1 MTKLVKLSDTKGNV
15 LHLNPDHVALVGSG
29 TSNGAVVLGES
40 AVVLIN
46 GMTLAVSGEPAV
58 ISEKLNNPDSPGVT
72 L

>member
-1 MTKLVKLSDTKGNV
+1 MTNLVKLSDNKGNV

-29 TSNGAVVLGES
+29 TSGGAAVLGES

-46 GMTLAVSGEPAV
+46 GLTLAVSGSPAEV
-58 ISEKLNNPDSPGVT
+58 AAKLGNPDSSVI